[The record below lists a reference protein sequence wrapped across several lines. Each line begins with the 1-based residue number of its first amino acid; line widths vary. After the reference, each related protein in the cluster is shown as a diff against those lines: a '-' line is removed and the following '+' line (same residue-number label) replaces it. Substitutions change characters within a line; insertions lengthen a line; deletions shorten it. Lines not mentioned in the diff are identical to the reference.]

1 MRQSRPEANRD
12 PLTRRG
18 FLGLLGLGGAAA
30 LAACAPAARPAPS
43 GAAAASAPGGAA
55 AASAST
61 AAPPTAAPSP
71 AALIPVRYSITSR
84 TAGNWQDYVA
94 ARKGWFAEN
103 GVDPDIVVTGT
114 TVVSVQSLASGSTDI
129 SYITAD
135 SAIAAVEKGADIVAV
150 WGGQNLPVYSL
161 VVQPQITSYE
171 QLRGTTIGVSALSS
185 GDAFFVQKM
194 MERAGLRLQ
203 EDYDLLPAGGTPER
217 YAALKSGTIAG
228 ALLVQPFDTRIVKD
242 GFRRLA
248 LSTEAV
254 RYYSWNALWVRRDW
268 ARANEDTLL
277 RVLRAMRK
285 AHAWLYD
292 PNNREEAI
300 DILASE
306 LHAERDEASD
316 AYDLLI
322 EQGTAFS
329 RQGEIPEEAMQTPV
343 EFLAGRGD
351 IPSPPPPPSKYI
363 DMSYQQK
370 VVGGG

>member
-228 ALLVQPFDTRIVKD
+228 ALLVQ
-242 GFRRLA
+242 
-248 LSTEAV
+248 
-254 RYYSWNALWVRRDW
+254 
-268 ARANEDTLL
+268 
-277 RVLRAMRK
+277 
-285 AHAWLYD
+285 
-292 PNNREEAI
+292 
-300 DILASE
+300 
-306 LHAERDEASD
+306 
-316 AYDLLI
+316 
-322 EQGTAFS
+322 
-329 RQGEIPEEAMQTPV
+329 
-343 EFLAGRGD
+343 
-351 IPSPPPPPSKYI
+351 
-363 DMSYQQK
+363 
-370 VVGGG
+370 